1 MMHKLVKYII
11 CRARDKDISEGLM
24 DSFSSFG
31 DEMKQSI
38 TLFRELN
45 KISDWYATDDLGL
58 LLDKFGY
65 SLSRV
70 INFYEVLH
78 ESLLYLFH
86 IHENDSVPY
95 KVNFSE
101 LYKDLLFED
110 NKNFDV
116 ICFQRELEIFYGKLS
131 SCRNSS
137 FLKDFIF
144 LERNFTSFYKKEKDL
159 QMAINV
165 LFSEKAKHSDF
176 YDVPFLYN
184 INYFLLR
191 LRDFLSLSR
200 LSICSLRRYM

>member
-1 MMHKLVKYII
+1 MMYKFVRHII
-11 CRARDKDISEGLM
+11 FRARNKDSSGKLM
-24 DSFSSFG
+24 DSFLSFEEHIKESV
-31 DEMKQSI
+31 DLLQ
-38 TLFRELN
+38 
-45 KISDWYATDDLGL
+45 KINNINDWYATDDLGL

-78 ESLLYLFH
+78 ESLQYLLH
-86 IHENDSVPY
+86 IHLNDSEPY

-101 LYKDLLFED
+101 LYKNLLFED

-184 INYFLLR
+184 INYFLMR
-191 LRDFLSLSR
+191 LRDFLSSCQI
-200 LSICSLRRYM
+200 SICSLRRYM